1 MRKILRGEKICKS
14 FNDDNENKLVLKNV
28 DLEINEGEFVTIMGP
43 SGSGKSTLLYSVS
56 GMDTIDSGNVYLN
69 DKLISNCT
77 EEEAADIRRNE
88 IGFIFQQ
95 GNLLKNLSVID
106 NIVLTAML
114 NDRKAK
120 DEINERARKIMEKT
134 GILKLADRNISKIS
148 GGQMQRVGIC
158 RALINNPSI
167 IFGDEPTGA
176 LNSKS
181 TKEILDILNSL
192 NEKGTT
198 IMLVTHDAKV
208 AAQSER
214 ILFMVDG
221 EIVSQLQMN
230 KYDKNK
236 DNLLRRVDKITEKMR
251 ELSI

>member
-1 MRKILRGEKICKS
+1 
-14 FNDDNENKLVLKNV
+14 
-28 DLEINEGEFVTIMGP
+28 
-43 SGSGKSTLLYSVS
+43 
-56 GMDTIDSGNVYLN
+56 
-69 DKLISNCT
+69 
-77 EEEAADIRRNE
+77 
-88 IGFIFQQ
+88 
-95 GNLLKNLSVID
+95 
-106 NIVLTAML
+106 
-114 NDRKAK
+114 
-120 DEINERARKIMEKT
+120 
-134 GILKLADRNISKIS
+134 
-148 GGQMQRVGIC
+148 MQRVGIC

-221 EIVSQLQMN
+221 EIISQLQMN
-230 KYDKNK
+230 KYDKYK
-236 DNLLRRVDKITEKMR
+236 DNLLKRVDKITEKMR